1 MLKMNVSLTPQLGR
15 FVQKKVDEGHFKNA
29 SDVVIGALRGLMERD
44 RMRRRIAS
52 GLSPW
57 LSGPGGRGIND
68 MGADSGIQSLVFT
81 VLAQAVRDA
90 DKDLEL
96 IMAEVKAM
104 TAAKQALRS
113 IVNKVGRDVAANA
126 GQTDGSPPLDVS
138 GGMGSTAAYN
148 PFQMPVADPQSS
160 GGLVYVSVN
169 LVGGTAPVATICQ
182 LKAIL
187 QTLQDDLDSKNE
199 MSEMT
204 SIRLQMAIDRRS
216 KLIATL
222 SNIMKSFSEAEEA
235 VVQNKK

>member
-1 MLKMNVSLTPQLGR
+1 MNVSLTPQLGR

-29 SDVVIGALRGLMERD
+29 SDVVVGALRGLMERD

-52 GLSPW
+52 GLTPW
-57 LSGPGGRGIND
+57 LSGPEGRGMND
-68 MGADSGIQSLVFT
+68 MGAGSGIQSLVFT

-96 IMAEVKAM
+96 IMAYVKAM

-113 IVNKVGRDVAANA
+113 IVSQVGRDVAANA
-126 GQTDGSPPLDVS
+126 GQTDGFPPLDVS

-187 QTLQDDLDSKNE
+187 QTLQDDLDSMNE

-204 SIRLQMAIDRRS
+204 SIRLQMAVDRRS
-216 KLIATL
+216 KLIVTL

-235 VVQNKK
+235 VVQNMK